1 MIIRGWRSGREVL
14 SPSIILPVN
23 THNFRSRPPTC
34 TLCCQPAKAACA
46 ALTEIILWLNDRM
59 CTVVQESLVWF
70 HTVKLCPRLSYNF
83 CNCCELRTPCNI
95 QKRFYKFPQIMLLPM
110 CDDCCELRTTCITQK
125 RLDRFPQI
133 MLLPMCDDCC
143 ELRTPCITRKR
154 SYRFPQ
160 IMLLPMCDD
169 CCELRTP
176 CITQKRLDRFPQILL
191 LPMCVIAMSCA
202 LLVLLKIDRTD
213 FPKSC
218 SCCKHGSACV
228 FLKWLNKLPEIML
241 LLWAIQC

>member
-154 SYRFPQ
+154 
-160 IMLLPMCDD
+160 
-169 CCELRTP
+169 
-176 CITQKRLDRFPQILL
+176 LDRFPQILL
-191 LPMCVIAMSCA
+191 LPMCVIALSCALLVLLESGLTDSLKLCYCLCAMIAVSCA
-202 LLVLLKIDRTD
+202 LLVLLK
-213 FPKSC
+213 S
-218 SCCKHGSACV
+218 G
-228 FLKWLNKLPEIML
+228 
-241 LLWAIQC
+241 

>member
-143 ELRTPCITRKR
+143 ELRTPCIT
-154 SYRFPQ
+154 
-160 IMLLPMCDD
+160 
-169 CCELRTP
+169 
-176 CITQKRLDRFPQILL
+176 QKRLDRFPQILL
-191 LPMCVIAMSCA
+191 LPMCVIDVCCA
-202 LLVLLKIDRTD
+202 LLVSLKIDRTD